1 MLAAILNS
9 SLLVRRSVA
18 LAIAA
23 LCALLAGWLLFAAL
37 GGIES
42 ANADIDQKRE
52 TLGQIEA
59 VVALAK
65 TMEASAT
72 PAAATGSGEF
82 LSGESEAVIRG
93 GLQTRLNAMAASN
106 KVVVLSAGNA
116 PALNEDG
123 VAYLGLRADVS
134 GTLEGVHGF
143 MLSLETTLPVL
154 FIREATLRVTNV
166 APSESPN
173 VEPEIFAE
181 VLFYGALPPG
191 AAATAPPAAT
201 PGAVP

>member
-1 MLAAILNS
+1 MLTAILNS
-9 SLLVRRSVA
+9 RLAVRRSLAV
-18 LAIAA
+18 AIAG

-37 GGIES
+37 GSVAS
-42 ANADIDQKRE
+42 ASADIDDKRA
-52 TLGQIEA
+52 TLGQIDA

-65 TMEASAT
+65 TMEASAPP
-72 PAAATGSGEF
+72 PAAAGSGEF
-82 LSGESEAVIRG
+82 LSGDSEAIIRG
-93 GLQTRLNAMAASN
+93 GLQTRLNAIAAAN

-123 VAYLGLRADVS
+123 VAYLGLRANVS

-154 FIREATLRVTNV
+154 FVREATLRVTNV
-166 APSESPN
+166 APSEAPN

-181 VLFYGALPPG
+181 VLFYGALPSG
-191 AAATAPPAAT
+191 MAAATSGAT
-201 PGAVP
+201 P

>member
-1 MLAAILNS
+1 MLTTILNS
-9 SLLVRRSVA
+9 RLLVRRSLT

-23 LCALLAGWLLFAAL
+23 IGVLLAGWLIFAAL
-37 GGIES
+37 GSVAS
-42 ANADIDQKRE
+42 ASADIDQKRE
-52 TLGQIEA
+52 TLGQIQA

-65 TMEASAT
+65 TMEASAP
-72 PAAATGSGEF
+72 PAAATGNGEF

-93 GLQTRLNAMAASN
+93 TLQTRLNAIAASN

-116 PALNEDG
+116 PSLNEGG
-123 VAYLGLRADVS
+123 VAYLGLRANVS

-154 FIREATLRVTNV
+154 FIREATLRTTNV
-166 APSESPN
+166 APSAVPS

-191 AAATAPPAAT
+191 MATTTAGAAP
-201 PGAVP
+201 